1 MHGFYFCKHIRR
13 YLYMQTLKHSV
24 QKDLLTAARAMFL
37 RRGFQKTSMRD
48 IAQASGICLS
58 NIYNYFK
65 SKDALFCAIVHPAV
79 EALEQ
84 MLDEHH
90 GRAGVDVL
98 EMRSEDYFHYVVQE
112 YVNLLTKHNTLLR
125 LLFFRAQGSSLG
137 NYKEAFAERSTKLV
151 KQYFQT
157 MKERHP
163 EVNIE
168 IPEFYIQL
176 HTVWMFAL
184 LEEIIR
190 QRVKPKDVEQIITEY
205 MTGEIFGWRKLMKI

>member
-1 MHGFYFCKHIRR
+1 
-13 YLYMQTLKHSV
+13 MQTLKYNV
-24 QKDLLTAARAMFL
+24 QKDLLTAARAIFL
-37 RRGFQKTSMRD
+37 RKGFQKTSMRD

-65 SKDALFCAIVHPAV
+65 SKDALFCAIVRPV
-79 EALEQ
+79 VDALER

-90 GRAGVDVL
+90 GRAGADIL
-98 EMRSEDYFHYVVQE
+98 EMCSEDYFRNVVRE
-112 YVNLLTKHNTLLR
+112 YVDLLTKHNTLLK
-125 LLFFRAQGSSLG
+125 LLFFRSQGSSLE
-137 NYKEAFAERSTKLV
+137 NYKETFADRSTQLV
-151 KQYFQT
+151 KQYFRT

-168 IPEFYIQL
+168 ISGFYIHL

-184 LEEIIR
+184 LEEIVR
-190 QRVKPKDVEQIITEY
+190 QRLKPKDIEPIITEY

>member
-1 MHGFYFCKHIRR
+1 
-13 YLYMQTLKHSV
+13 MQTLKYSV
-24 QKDLLTAARAMFL
+24 QKDLLTTARAIFL
-37 RRGFQKTSMRD
+37 RKGFQKTSMRD

-65 SKDALFCAIVHPAV
+65 SKDALFCAIVSPV
-79 EALEQ
+79 VDALER

-90 GRAGVDVL
+90 GRAGADIL
-98 EMRSEDYFHYVVQE
+98 EMRSEDYFRNVVRE
-112 YVNLLTKHNTLLR
+112 YVDLLTKHNTLLK
-125 LLFFRAQGSSLG
+125 LLFFRSQGSSLE
-137 NYKEAFAERSTKLV
+137 NYKETFADRSTQFV
-151 KQYFQT
+151 KQYFRT

-168 IPEFYIQL
+168 ISGFYIHL

-184 LEEIIR
+184 LEEIVR
-190 QRVKPKDVEQIITEY
+190 QRLKPKDIEPIITEY

>member
-1 MHGFYFCKHIRR
+1 
-13 YLYMQTLKHSV
+13 MQTLKYSV
-24 QKDLLTAARAMFL
+24 QKDLLTAARAIFL
-37 RRGFQKTSMRD
+37 RKGFQKTSMRD

-65 SKDALFCAIVHPAV
+65 SKDALFCAIVCPV
-79 EALEQ
+79 VDALER

-90 GRAGVDVL
+90 GRAGADIL
-98 EMRSEDYFHYVVQE
+98 EMCSEDYFRNVVRE
-112 YVNLLTKHNTLLR
+112 YVDLLTKHNTLLK
-125 LLFFRAQGSSLG
+125 LLFFRSQGSSLE
-137 NYKEAFAERSTKLV
+137 NYKETFADRSTQFV
-151 KQYFQT
+151 KQYFRT

-168 IPEFYIQL
+168 ISGFYIHL

-184 LEEIIR
+184 LEEIVR
-190 QRVKPKDVEQIITEY
+190 QQLKPKDIEPIITEY